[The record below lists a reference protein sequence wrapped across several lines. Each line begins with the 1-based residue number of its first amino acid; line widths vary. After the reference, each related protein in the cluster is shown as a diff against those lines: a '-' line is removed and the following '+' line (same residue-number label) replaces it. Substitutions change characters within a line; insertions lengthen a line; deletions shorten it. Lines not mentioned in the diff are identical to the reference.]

1 MSTAI
6 RPQMSSLSPSI
17 QAVLSLHS
25 SCSGALSE
33 DTLAAVQHVQNMI
46 SSGTHADG
54 WIRVKGSSSATA
66 GRSFRPAAS
75 SNSWS
80 GGSAKGSPYSRIS
93 NTDSSIARN
102 FRSGAPAATRGG
114 GAPAATRGGGAPAG
128 APSGSWTS
136 VNASRGGRSGGPPI
150 AKGPVPKYVSVFKN
164 DDEDKGGIILNSIIQ
179 GKLNKFSDDTFNDV
193 KSFLQQILD
202 GDQQDFIKAFMVLV
216 FQMAADQ
223 ESYCAL
229 YARLLGELSTD
240 YPVLLNEMNE
250 LHRKYLT
257 VFENLQVQEDP
268 SVDYDAFVRQ
278 NKEKKYRLGYS
289 QFLAELVRL
298 NILADEVLNGTL
310 QKIINEMTRLH
321 TLEGKTQM
329 LEEYSDCMVRMM
341 KAFNGTEGH
350 IISRRRALKETFG
363 EKIHQ
368 FTTISPEAVSMRPK
382 IKFAMMNVMDILN
395 K

>member
-1 MSTAI
+1 MRKASSLIIPTAI
-6 RPQMSSLSPSI
+6 RPEMSSLSPSI

-25 SCSGALSE
+25 SCSGALPE
-33 DTLAAVQHVQNMI
+33 DMLAAVQHVQNMI

-54 WIRVKGSSSATA
+54 WIRVKGSAAT
-66 GRSFRPAAS
+66 GRNFRPAAS

-80 GGSAKGSPYSRIS
+80 SAKGSPYSRIS
-93 NTDSSIARN
+93 NTDVSIARN
-102 FRSGAPAATRGG
+102 FRSGAPAVPARGG
-114 GAPAATRGGGAPAG
+114 GAPSGG
-128 APSGSWTS
+128 WTS
-136 VNASRGGRSGGPPI
+136 VSASRGPRSGGPPV

-164 DDEDKGGIILNSIIQ
+164 EGEDKEGIILNSIIQ
-179 GKLNKFSDDTFNDV
+179 GKLNKFSDETFEDV

-202 GDQQDFIKAFMVLV
+202 GDQQDFLKAFMVLV

-223 ESYCAL
+223 ESFCAL
-229 YARLLGELSTD
+229 YARLLGELSAD

-250 LHRKYLT
+250 LHNKYLS

-268 SVDYDAFVRQ
+268 SSDYDAFVRQ

-341 KAFNGTEGH
+341 KAFNGDEPH
-350 IISRRRALKETFG
+350 IISRRRTLKESFG
-363 EKIHQ
+363 EKIRQ
-368 FTTISPEAVSMRPK
+368 FTTITPEAVSMRPK

>member
-1 MSTAI
+1 MRKASSLIMSTTN
-6 RPQMSSLSPSI
+6 RPEMSSLSPSI

-33 DTLAAVQHVQNMI
+33 DILVAVQHVQNMI

-80 GGSAKGSPYSRIS
+80 GGSAKGGPYSRIS
-93 NTDSSIARN
+93 NTDASIARN
-102 FRSGAPAATRGG
+102 FRSGAPAVTRGG
-114 GAPAATRGGGAPAG
+114 GGG
-128 APSGSWTS
+128 APSGGWTS
-136 VNASRGGRSGGPPI
+136 VNASRGGRSGGAPV

-240 YPVLLNEMNE
+240 YPMLLNEMNE
-250 LHRKYLT
+250 LHSKYLS

-341 KAFNGTEGH
+341 KAFNGSEGH

-368 FTTISPEAVSMRPK
+368 FTTIRPEAVSMRPK
-382 IKFAMMNVMDILN
+382 IKFAMMNIMDILN

>member
-1 MSTAI
+1 MPA
-6 RPQMSSLSPSI
+6 LSPSI

-33 DTLAAVQHVQNMI
+33 ENLAAIQHVQNMI
-46 SSGTHADG
+46 QNGTHADG
-54 WIRVKGSSSATA
+54 WLKVKGPSVV

-75 SNSWS
+75 SNSWNARGGGGGG
-80 GGSAKGSPYSRIS
+80 GGSLPSGRGAGGGNSRYASGSS
-93 NTDSSIARN
+93 NDANIARN
-102 FRSGAPAATRGG
+102 FRSGAPAMSGG
-114 GAPAATRGGGAPAG
+114 GGG
-128 APSGSWTS
+128 WTS
-136 VNASRGGRSGGPPI
+136 VSTTKPRSGGGVPSS

-164 DDEDKGGIILNSIIQ
+164 EGENKEGIILNSIIQ
-179 GKLNKFSDDTFNDV
+179 GKLNKFSDDTYSDV

-202 GDQQDFIKAFMVLV
+202 GDQQDFLKAFMVLV

-223 ESYCAL
+223 ECYCAL

-240 YPVLLNEMNE
+240 HPVLLREMNE
-250 LHRKYLT
+250 LHSKYLS
-257 VFENLQVQEDP
+257 VFENVQVQEDP

-298 NILADEVLNGTL
+298 NILADEILNGTL

-321 TLEGKTQM
+321 VLENKTPM
-329 LEEYSDCMVRMM
+329 LEEYSDCMARMM
-341 KAFNGTEGH
+341 RAFNGNESH
-350 IISRRRALKETFG
+350 IVSRRRALKETFG
-363 EKIHQ
+363 EKIRV
-368 FTTISPEAVSMRPK
+368 FTTITPEAVSMRPK
-382 IKFAMMNVMDILN
+382 IKFAMMNIMDILN

>member
-1 MSTAI
+1 
-6 RPQMSSLSPSI
+6 MSSLSPSI

-33 DTLAAVQHVQNMI
+33 DILAAVQHVQNMI

-54 WIRVKGSSSATA
+54 WIRVKGPSTT
-66 GRSFRPAAS
+66 GRNFRPAAS

-80 GGSAKGSPYSRIS
+80 GSGKSGAYSRIS
-93 NTDSSIARN
+93 NNDVSIARN
-102 FRSGAPAATRGG
+102 FRSGAPAATRNNS
-114 GAPAATRGGGAPAG
+114 APVSNTSA
-128 APSGSWTS
+128 SGWTS
-136 VNASRGGRSGGPPI
+136 VKSSRGAGPSV
-150 AKGPVPKYVSVFKN
+150 KGPVPKYVSVFKT
-164 DDEDKGGIILNSIIQ
+164 EGEGKEGIILNSIIQ
-179 GKLNKFSDDTFNDV
+179 GKLNKFSEETFSDV

-202 GDQQDFIKAFMVLV
+202 GDQQDFLKAFMVLV

-250 LHRKYLT
+250 LHSKYLT

-268 SVDYDAFVRQ
+268 SVDYNAFVRQ

-310 QKIINEMTRLH
+310 QTIVNEMTRLH
-321 TLEGKTQM
+321 TLEGKTQL
-329 LEEYSDCMVRMM
+329 LEEYSDCIVRMM
-341 KAFNGTEGH
+341 KAFNGSEAH

-363 EKIHQ
+363 AKIGQ
-368 FTTISPEAVSMRPK
+368 FTTISPEAISMRPK